1 MPQLGHASSDDF
13 AGPRLYNAR
22 DVLPSNPLTLVP
34 ADLGL
39 FRAALLRWYA
49 RHCRPLPWRSTRDPY
64 RIWISEVMLQ
74 QTRVG
79 AVRDHYAE
87 FLRRFPDVKTLAS
100 AKLQHV
106 LAAWSGLGYY
116 RRARALHHAARL
128 LMRDHAGELPS
139 RATSLR
145 SLPGIGR
152 YTAAAIA
159 SIAFGE
165 PSAVVD
171 GNVERVLRRVLGWP
185 RESLPRI
192 WDAAGLLLSRRSP
205 GNFNQ
210 AMMELGAVVCLPLR
224 PRCDACPVRRL
235 CVTRG
240 ALEGLPHPHFARGW
254 RDRVGIARPP
264 KPPRKSAET
273 TYGLASRGDRVYLVR
288 RRAGETLM
296 PGMWELPQLPN
307 GAPHLPGVGRCG
319 NSNNV
324 NPPEFTLRH
333 SITVTD
339 HTAHVCRVSAAG
351 LRGGRWVP
359 IRDAAALP
367 LTGLARRILRRASL
381 I

>member
-1 MPQLGHASSDDF
+1 MLSDDF

-22 DVLPSNPLTLVP
+22 NILPSNPLTLVP
-34 ADLGL
+34 ADLRL
-39 FRAALLRWYA
+39 FRAALLRWFA
-49 RHCRPLPWRSTRDPY
+49 RHRRPLPWRSTRDPY
-64 RIWISEVMLQ
+64 RIWVSEIMLQ

-79 AVRDHYAE
+79 AVREHYAE

-139 RATSLR
+139 SAASLR

-165 PSAVVD
+165 PTAVVD

-192 WDAAGLLLSRRSP
+192 WDAAGQLLSRRAP

-224 PRCDACPVRRL
+224 PPQAYGSGRRVCGGFL
-235 CVTRG
+235 RV
-240 ALEGLPHPHFARGW
+240 AR
-254 RDRVGIARPP
+254 
-264 KPPRKSAET
+264 S
-273 TYGLASRGDRVYLVR
+273 
-288 RRAGETLM
+288 
-296 PGMWELPQLPN
+296 
-307 GAPHLPGVGRCG
+307 
-319 NSNNV
+319 
-324 NPPEFTLRH
+324 
-333 SITVTD
+333 
-339 HTAHVCRVSAAG
+339 
-351 LRGGRWVP
+351 
-359 IRDAAALP
+359 
-367 LTGLARRILRRASL
+367 
-381 I
+381 